1 MLPSSISISKKMPF
15 SSSQSS
21 NPTKKISHSL
31 KYSVTKK
38 DAQNVSLVRL
48 LRIKLATINPKTR
61 RTYGDSIIARYYK
74 MAYDGDPIIMRDLI
88 NRIDGLPKQ
97 VIASD
102 KDNPININV
111 IHSLFGQSV
120 RQANAIEY
128 DTLLNEDD
136 EVIPPKNK
144 TNKV

>member
-1 MLPSSISISKKMPF
+1 MLKNPLLPAKKV
-15 SSSQSS
+15 
-21 NPTKKISHSL
+21 SHSL
-31 KYSVTKK
+31 TYSVTKK

-48 LRIKLATINPKTR
+48 LRNKLATINPKTR
-61 RTYGDSIIARYYK
+61 RTFGDSVIAKYYK
-74 MAYDGDPIIMRDLI
+74 MAMDGDPLIIRDLI

-120 RQANAIEY
+120 RQATTIEY
-128 DTLLNEDD
+128 DNLSLDD
-136 EVIPPKNK
+136 DDNK
-144 TNKV
+144 QDITKTSKV